1 MDGQMERHSQT
12 IEQVVRALGH
22 EYGLNWLAAVP
33 LTELTLNSAVN
44 DSTRMSLAFI
54 TYG

>member
-1 MDGQMERHSQT
+1 MEQHNRT
-12 IEQVVRALGH
+12 IEQVVRVLGH
-22 EYGLNWLAAVP
+22 EYSLNWLAAVP

-44 DSTRMSLAFI
+44 DSTQIFLAFI